1 MYLGPHVEYLVEVGA
16 DRLRAY
22 SRSAFAPGSAATLT
36 FDASDCRLVDD
47 LQGNEAR
54 SAHAG

>member
-1 MYLGPHVEYLVEVGA
+1 MYLGPHVEYLIEVGA

-22 SRSAFAPGSAATLT
+22 SRHALPPGSPAILT

-47 LQGNEAR
+47 TPQIEAR
-54 SAHAG
+54 SHHA